1 MTRACFRCS
10 DSGVGNKKS
19 VFLLISLCTVQP
31 IIARYHE
38 IRCSPPI
45 IAPYLHIR
53 ISNLPYPSYPYI
65 QLAISF
71 MSSYVSYPYIRN
83 AISLIFSYPYITAS
97 HSLLSWYP
105 RVEQTYL
112 RNTLI
117 SASLIL
123 ACVASVSARVR
134 LENRDESK
142 QGEWSGRGEREGN
155 FPLFPSPF
163 DLPFLLLSQQ
173 REWNR
178 LLLRQAGVFL
188 YLISTYLA
196 SHIALSYNA
205 VEPPTRPPLYNGHF
219 YLSRRTV
226 HGTLTLV
233 LTSLQRP
240 PLCNGNS
247 ATKLCPQLPR

>member
-38 IRCSPPI
+38 IRCIPPI

-83 AISLIFSYPYITAS
+83 AISLIFSYPYITGS

-105 RVEQTYL
+105 RVEQLMERST
-112 RNTLI
+112 
-117 SASLIL
+117 
-123 ACVASVSARVR
+123 
-134 LENRDESK
+134 
-142 QGEWSGRGEREGN
+142 EWSRNLMARWWLIVAIVFWFCSIYTAAVSINWVQYVWRLLRTLQTFSHVDILIEFSRVFYFYISFMIGL
-155 FPLFPSPF
+155 PLFDTVSM
-163 DLPFLLLSQQ
+163 
-173 REWNR
+173 N
-178 LLLRQAGVFL
+178 
-188 YLISTYLA
+188 LA
-196 SHIALSYNA
+196 
-205 VEPPTRPPLYNGHF
+205 
-219 YLSRRTV
+219 
-226 HGTLTLV
+226 
-233 LTSLQRP
+233 Q
-240 PLCNGNS
+240 
-247 ATKLCPQLPR
+247 

>member
-71 MSSYVSYPYIRN
+71 MSSYDSYPYIRN

-97 HSLLSWYP
+97 HSLAP
-105 RVEQTYL
+105 
-112 RNTLI
+112 I
-117 SASLIL
+117 
-123 ACVASVSARVR
+123 
-134 LENRDESK
+134 
-142 QGEWSGRGEREGN
+142 
-155 FPLFPSPF
+155 
-163 DLPFLLLSQQ
+163 
-173 REWNR
+173 
-178 LLLRQAGVFL
+178 
-188 YLISTYLA
+188 LISTC
-196 SHIALSYNA
+196 
-205 VEPPTRPPLYNGHF
+205 R
-219 YLSRRTV
+219 
-226 HGTLTLV
+226 
-233 LTSLQRP
+233 TSLSPEYPHIGVFNFSLRSKRFRSSSSRKS
-240 PLCNGNS
+240 GWEKTGGMKWEGK
-247 ATKLCPQLPR
+247 TKTWKLLFYPRST